1 MATVPNYLIGGGV
14 TPAANPFQTGLTEGM
29 RFGATMQDFQA
40 AQLQRQQA
48 QQDRELKLQQQQ
60 QAMQVQ
66 QQQQQAQQ
74 AEQQRRVD
82 VQQRLSTKRPQ
93 DYNLLDTIAL
103 ADLYPKDTQI
113 AMKELF
119 AKLPEEKQLQQVK
132 TLGGITSAVRSGNID
147 AARALMTEQI
157 EANKETDPQESARYK
172 NMLETLNVNPSAVFT
187 TIAPI
192 LATFGKPGQDALSS
206 ILGAEKTGVETRKLT
221 AEASQAEV
229 QATNEQKVIDANLAE
244 KNWNVKNLKSQ
255 ISDRV
260 AQRNLDQQ
268 RLNLDTNKAIADA
281 TAKAGEIPE
290 FAQKAVNEAAINASA
305 SKQLASQSMS
315 LAQQL
320 EAAGGGYG
328 ALSGAS
334 EWLSKTTGTQGAL
347 TELRKEYV
355 RLKNQGVIKALPPGV
370 ATDKDIELAAAG
382 FLPETAN
389 AKTLASF
396 LRGMAKLQTI
406 EANVSN
412 AKVDWL
418 AQNKGLLT
426 KPKSTMVVGDYTAKT
441 GESFSDFSN
450 RIATDTAKQFRSP
463 SQIAEEQRQRSVA
476 QIPTTGGAPAAA
488 KPNVRAAADAILGGA
503 R

>member
-1 MATVPNYLIGGGV
+1 MATLPNYLIGGGV

-60 QAMQVQ
+60 QALA
-66 QQQQQAQQ
+66 AQD
-74 AEQQRRVD
+74 AERQRIADIRTKYSAYKPKDFNTLD
-82 VQQRLSTKRPQ
+82 VINLASTF
-93 DYNLLDTIAL
+93 D
-103 ADLYPKDTQI
+103 KDTQNS
-113 AMKELF
+113 MKELF
-119 AKLPEEKQLQQVK
+119 AKLPEEGQLQQVK

-147 AARALMTEQI
+147 AARSLITEQI

-172 NMLETLNVNPSAVFT
+172 NMLETLNTNPKDVFT

-221 AEASQAEV
+221 AEATQAEV

-268 RLNLDTNKAIADA
+268 RLNLDANKAIAEA

-328 ALSGAS
+328 VLSGAS
-334 EWLSKTTGTQGAL
+334 EWLSKNTGTQGAL

-396 LRGMAKLQTI
+396 LRGMAKLQII

-463 SQIAEEQRQRSVA
+463 EQLAEEQRQRSVA

>member
-1 MATVPNYLIGGGV
+1 MATLPNYLIGGGV
-14 TPAANPFQTGLTEGM
+14 TPAANPFQSALTEGM
-29 RFGATMQDFQA
+29 KFGATMQDLQDAQIKRQLTA
-40 AQLQRQQA
+40 AKLQSEQQEIAGNLARQQKNLA
-48 QQDRELKLQQQQ
+48 
-60 QAMQVQ
+60 VQ
-66 QQQQQAQQ
+66 
-74 AEQQRRVD
+74 E
-82 VQQRLSTKRPQ
+82 RLSQLPAEEWSEI
-93 DYNLLDTIAL
+93 DTIEYMTL
-103 ADLYPKDTQI
+103 FDKDTQSN
-113 AMKELF
+113 AKALF
-119 AKLPEEKQLQQVK
+119 EQLPQKGRKQQVK
-132 TLGGITSAVRSGNID
+132 TFGGIASAIRGGNID
-147 AARALMTEQI
+147 AAKQLMQQQI
-157 EANKETDPQESARYK
+157 DANKEKDPAEAQQYTNLLQTLEK
-172 NMLETLNVNPSAVFT
+172 NPKEVFQSMVPLLA
-187 TIAPI
+187 IA
-192 LATFGKPGQDALSS
+192 GKEGQDALSS

-268 RLNLDTNKAIADA
+268 RLNLDANKAIAEA

-334 EWLSKTTGTQGAL
+334 EWLSKNTGTQGAL

-463 SQIAEEQRQRSVA
+463 EQLAEEQRQRSVA